1 MKRYIDIGCT
11 YEEFY
16 VKSDKLGMKHY
27 YKFTGPCIVTGEEYS
42 VTVQGSELFQMR
54 KTDSMMALKSLDSGD
69 REFLISGTS
78 PKGWDKLF
86 S

>member
-1 MKRYIDIGCT
+1 MTRYIDRIKYTET
-11 YEEFY
+11 YGEEGHAY
-16 VKSDKLGMKHY
+16 T
-27 YKFTGPCIVTGEEYS
+27 FTGPCIVTGEEYS
-42 VTVQGSELFQMR
+42 VTVKGPELFQMR
-54 KTDSMMALKSLDSGD
+54 QSNNMMALKSLDSGD